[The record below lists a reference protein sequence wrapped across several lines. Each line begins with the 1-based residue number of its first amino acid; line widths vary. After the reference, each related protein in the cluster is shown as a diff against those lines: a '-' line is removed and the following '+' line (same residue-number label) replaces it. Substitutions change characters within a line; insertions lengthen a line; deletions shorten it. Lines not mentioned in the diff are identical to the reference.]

1 MTPIG
6 QERSGRRVAGRLRVS
21 MVALV
26 LALLAGCGL
35 SGGESEDADDMTI
48 TVGTPALDG
57 NWIDPM
63 QARNAL
69 STAWIRDAVGE
80 GLARQEID
88 GSWVPG
94 LATAWKVSEDGLTWT
109 FQLREGVKMHDG
121 STFTAEDVK
130 TAIDRVVREAA
141 KSPENWIDYLS
152 HSGFAK
158 SVDNVVVVDDQTV
171 EVRTKQPYPNL
182 LQDSPVPIA
191 TDYYGKVGEEEF
203 MRAPVAAGP
212 FKFVSQEVNQ
222 SIVVARFD
230 DFWDEGRKPNFETL
244 VMKAVPDETTRISG
258 LQSGQLDVVQGLSAN
273 GAEQLDGGGDIR
285 VVTSESASLGFIQM
299 LDNRYDAPSP
309 LKNLRVREALL
320 MAVDRQAIA
329 DTLYKGY
336 AQVAATPV
344 LTTTDGYDDSI
355 EPQAYDPDRAKQI
368 LAEEGAA
375 NLELDLNSYTS
386 SPSIPN
392 VMKFVE
398 AIAGYWEKV
407 GVKVN
412 LNLDDNAT
420 YVQKSYDKAYKG
432 ASVFSINGSFASEL
446 TGYVP
451 YFTTD
456 GILTSHADPR
466 FDNLLDKALAT
477 MEKTEREEYGRQLN
491 ALMRETLYVLPMV
504 RFDNIMAIGPRVAEF
519 KPKVATPIAEP
530 FWYLKAK

>member
-1 MTPIG
+1 MIA
-6 QERSGRRVAGRLRVS
+6 VA
-21 MVALV
+21 MVV
-26 LALLAGCGL
+26 LSACGL
-35 SGGESEDADDMTI
+35 SNSDSGGDTADLTI

-69 STAWIRDAVGE
+69 STAWMRDAVGE
-80 GLARQEID
+80 GLARQEVD

-94 LATAWKVSEDGLTWT
+94 LATSWKLSDDRLTWT
-109 FQLREGVKMHDG
+109 FSLRRDVKMHDG
-121 STFTAEDVK
+121 SIFTAQDVK

-152 HSGFAK
+152 HSGYAK
-158 SVDNVVVVDDQTV
+158 AIDKVVVVDDLTV
-171 EVRTKQPYPNL
+171 EVTTKQPYPNL

-191 TDYYGKVGEEEF
+191 TDYYNKVGEKGF
-203 MRAPVAAGP
+203 MQEPVAAGP

-222 SIVVARFD
+222 SIVVERFD
-230 DFWDEGRKPNFETL
+230 DFWDEERKPNFKTL

-273 GAEQLDGGGDIR
+273 GAEQLEGSGDIR
-285 VVTSESASLGFIQM
+285 IVTSESASLGFIQM
-299 LDNRYDAPSP
+299 LDNRDDDPSP
-309 LKNLRVREALL
+309 LKDLRVREALL

-336 AQVAATPV
+336 AQVPATPF
-344 LTTTDGYDDSI
+344 LTTTAGYDDSI
-355 EPQAYDPDRAKQI
+355 EPQPYDPDRAKQI
-368 LAEEGAA
+368 LAEEGVPD
-375 NLELDLNSYTS
+375 LKLDLNSYSS

-398 AIAGYWEKV
+398 AIAGYWEKI
-407 GVKVN
+407 GVTVD
-412 LNLDDNAT
+412 LTLDDNAT
-420 YVQKSYDKAYKG
+420 YVQKSYDKAYDG

-456 GILTSHADPR
+456 GILTSHNDDR

-477 MEKTEREEYGRQLN
+477 MDENEREEYGRQLN
-491 ALMRETLYVLPMV
+491 KLMLETLYVLPMV

-519 KPKVATPIAEP
+519 RPKVATPIAEP

>member
-1 MTPIG
+1 
-6 QERSGRRVAGRLRVS
+6 
-21 MVALV
+21 MVV
-26 LALLAGCGL
+26 
-35 SGGESEDADDMTI
+35 
-48 TVGTPALDG
+48 
-57 NWIDPM
+57 
-63 QARNAL
+63 
-69 STAWIRDAVGE
+69 
-80 GLARQEID
+80 
-88 GSWVPG
+88 
-94 LATAWKVSEDGLTWT
+94 KVT
-109 FQLREGVKMHDG
+109 
-121 STFTAEDVK
+121 
-130 TAIDRVVREAA
+130 
-141 KSPENWIDYLS
+141 
-152 HSGFAK
+152 
-158 SVDNVVVVDDQTV
+158 
-171 EVRTKQPYPNL
+171 TKRPYPNL

-191 TDYYGKVGEEEF
+191 TGYYNEVGEDQF

-230 DFWDEGRKPNFETL
+230 DFWDEGRKANFERL

-273 GAEQLDGGGDIR
+273 GAEQLDGSGGIR
-285 VVTSESASLGFIQM
+285 IVTSESASLGFIQM
-299 LDNRYDAPSP
+299 LDNRDDGPSP

-336 AQVAATPV
+336 AQVAATPM
-344 LTTTDGYDDSI
+344 LTTTDGYDASF

-375 NLELDLNSYTS
+375 NLELDLNSYSS

-398 AIAGYWEKV
+398 AISGYWAKV

-412 LNLDDNAT
+412 LTLDDNAT
-420 YVQKSYDKAYKG
+420 YVQKSYDQAYDG

-456 GILTSHADPR
+456 GILTSHADTR
-466 FDNLLDKALAT
+466 FDDVLDKALAT
-477 MEKTEREEYGRQLN
+477 MDDGEREEYGRQLN
-491 ALMRETLYVLPMV
+491 ELMRETLYVLPMV
-504 RFDNIMAIGPRVAEF
+504 RFDNVMAIGPRVAEF
-519 KPKVATPIAEP
+519 RPKVATPIAEP
-530 FWYLKAK
+530 FWYLEAE